1 MASRGALNLAVSSTW
16 EEMDD
21 GTLELWYSAVA
32 QLRLAYGHKLV
43 PAEHRRWLAQ
53 LLTHFSEE
61 EEEPP

>member
-53 LLTHFSEE
+53 LLTG
-61 EEEPP
+61 